1 MKKRTVL
8 EGSMKSSRERM
19 RSEVTMN
26 ISILTSIKNILKRVK
41 QKRNV
46 EM

>member
-46 EM
+46 EI

>member
-19 RSEVTMN
+19 RSEVTIN

-41 QKRNV
+41 QKRKV
-46 EM
+46 EI

>member
-19 RSEVTMN
+19 RSEVTIN

-46 EM
+46 EI